1 MENRTYNLLIVNGDN
16 MTSYTNLEQSNL
28 PAQGKNQFSLLPQ
41 KVNRLL
47 SRTWLRSLTRL
58 GALSP
63 RFLRLAERSVGIYKD
78 RKKLLRYLAP
88 NAYISPLAQ
97 IGAVTLQVG
106 PRCLI
111 DDYVTIY
118 AHPDASG
125 RITLGENVC
134 LYRWSVVELGAGA
147 AGITI
152 GAHTHLQPGCILNAL
167 VSNIIIGSNCMIG
180 AQCAFLPY
188 QHGFADLSRPMNKQP
203 LTSRGDIVLADD
215 VWLGAR
221 VTVLDGV
228 VIGQGAIIG
237 AGAVVTKD
245 VPPYTIAAGV
255 PARIIRSRRSEQ
267 SGDIGDA
274 LQTEIEKL
282 SD

>member
-1 MENRTYNLLIVNGDN
+1 MR
-16 MTSYTNLEQSNL
+16 YTNLEQSSVQASQ
-28 PAQGKNQFSLLPQ
+28 PTQRPSLPQ

-58 GALSP
+58 GAFSP

-97 IGAVTLQVG
+97 IGAVTLEAG
-106 PRCLI
+106 PRALI

-118 AHPDASG
+118 AHPDATG

-147 AGITI
+147 ASITI

-167 VSNIIIGSNCMIG
+167 VSNIIIGSNGMIG
-180 AQCAFLPY
+180 AHCAFMPY
-188 QHGFADLSRPMNKQP
+188 QHGFADLSRPMNRQP
-203 LTSRGDIVLADD
+203 LTSRGDIVLEDD
-215 VWLGAR
+215 VWLGTR
-221 VTVLDGV
+221 VTVMDGV
-228 VIGQGAIIG
+228 VIGKGAIIG

-255 PARIIRSRRSEQ
+255 PARIIRSRRAERP
-267 SGDIGDA
+267 DDA
-274 LQTEIEKL
+274 EIERL
-282 SD
+282 RA